1 MDKESKNHRNKIEMK
16 GESREIQ
23 NMVTES
29 GLKYGDRK

>member
-16 GESREIQ
+16 GENGEIQ
-23 NMVTES
+23 NTVKS